1 MLVTLII
8 MMYQHHY
15 QVCGIE
21 YSFSTGTTASGS
33 VCFETEFPT
42 LKYSHDAPLVV
53 NSLIYNDKKE
63 TTLFNGGNL
72 YYKLGDNSY
81 RITANGVISEIYDCT
96 TRTYPYVLEQ
106 LDIQV
111 QRLGFT
117 IHCYVVVMALVVLA
131 F

>member
-1 MLVTLII
+1 LKLN
-8 MMYQHHY
+8 
-15 QVCGIE
+15 
-21 YSFSTGTTASGS
+21 S
-33 VCFETEFPT
+33 T

-81 RITANGVISEIYDCT
+81 RTANGVISEIYDCT
-96 TRTYPYVLEQ
+96 TRTYPYCVGTT
-106 LDIQV
+106 
-111 QRLGFT
+111 RYTSPTTRFT

>member
-1 MLVTLII
+1 VRVVLSIHSQQVQQLQGQLVLKLN
-8 MMYQHHY
+8 
-15 QVCGIE
+15 
-21 YSFSTGTTASGS
+21 S
-33 VCFETEFPT
+33 T

-81 RITANGVISEIYDCT
+81 RITANGVSEIYDCT

-117 IHCYVVVMALVVLA
+117 IHCYVVVMALVR
-131 F
+131 FRRQI

>member
-1 MLVTLII
+1 LKLN
-8 MMYQHHY
+8 
-15 QVCGIE
+15 
-21 YSFSTGTTASGS
+21 S
-33 VCFETEFPT
+33 T

-63 TTLFNGGNL
+63 TLFNGGNL

-96 TRTYPYVLEQ
+96 TRTYPYCVGTTRY
-106 LDIQV
+106 V

-117 IHCYVVVMALVVLA
+117 IHCYVVVMALVLA